1 MSKLAEFRQ
10 LERHLAEQLAAL
22 EAMKGDKGL
31 EQEIEFESK
40 LRTLLGEYNKSL
52 EDIVSILDPQGGFKP
67 GKAAAAAPVK
77 GTRKPRAM
85 KLYKNPHSGEVVETK
100 GGNHKILKEW
110 KAEYGSDTVESWLS

>member
-52 EDIVSILDPQGGFKP
+52 KDVVAILDPQPGFKGRKVAAEP
-67 GKAAAAAPVK
+67 EKA
-77 GTRKPRAM
+77 TRKPREL
-85 KLYKNPHSGEVVETK
+85 KTYKNPHSGETIQTK
-100 GGNHKILKEW
+100 GGNHTVLKAW